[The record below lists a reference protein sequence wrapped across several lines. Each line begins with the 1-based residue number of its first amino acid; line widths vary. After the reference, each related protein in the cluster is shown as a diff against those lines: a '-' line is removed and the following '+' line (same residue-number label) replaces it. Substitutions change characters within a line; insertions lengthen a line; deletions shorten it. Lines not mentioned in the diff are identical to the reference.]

1 MNTGEAAV
9 GPQQENDHDFGD
21 RGKRKRRERS
31 LEPSGKERRDA
42 PRHVPIG

>member
-1 MNTGEAAV
+1 MNTEAAAV

-21 RGKRKRRERS
+21 RRKRKRRERS
-31 LEPSGKERRDA
+31 LEASGKERRDV